1 MREYC
6 PVIGASHAEGGG
18 GGGHLGSGVL
28 LPSHCLCLPI
38 TRPPAPST
46 LHILPLKLSPHS
58 FHMFSCPVWNTS
70 ISFYSI
76 YYPPPPLALNSHTPQ
91 SISHCFISFLS
102 LLAMLQQSCGNRSVT
117 PAVLWPWSWGSLLR
131 LGGVLLPLPLQTGG
145 TGQCAGLE
153 GWTAGGLEA
162 SGGQERPQRSAPFK
176 TLGSQLKGM
185 GWNRIT
191 LLEQKRSSC
200 LPETHKGHMQPA
212 EATSY
217 NPVVLW
223 SCDCICSVY
232 LLSNNNRN
240 YYICA
245 AAHHNNISCLFLI
258 SKLVP
263 GYLQS
268 RCQASIF
275 YIYDAYIGKGRSQ

>member
-6 PVIGASHAEGGG
+6 PVIGASHAEGLGG
-18 GGGHLGSGVL
+18 WGWGGIWAVASYCQVTAYVSRSRFLVL
-28 LPSHCLCLPI
+28 
-38 TRPPAPST
+38 PAPST
-46 LHILPLKLSPHS
+46 YFPLNSLLS

-76 YYPPPPLALNSHTPQ
+76 YYPPSPLTPHPPLALNSHTPQ

-102 LLAMLQQSCGNRSVT
+102 PPRHAPTIMWEPQRYAGSVV
-117 PAVLWPWSWGSLLR
+117 ALVL
-131 LGGVLLPLPLQTGG
+131 GVTSKARRGASPIASETGG

-212 EATSY
+212 EATSN
-217 NPVVLW
+217 NPAVLR
-223 SCDCICSVY
+223 SCDCICSVST
-232 LLSNNNRN
+232 LSNNNRN

-245 AAHHNNISCLFLI
+245 AAHHNNI
-258 SKLVP
+258 
-263 GYLQS
+263 
-268 RCQASIF
+268 
-275 YIYDAYIGKGRSQ
+275 

>member
-6 PVIGASHAEGGG
+6 PVIGASHAEGRWGRG
-18 GGGHLGSGVL
+18 VGHLASGVL

-38 TRPPAPST
+38 TRPRAPST
-46 LHILPLKLSPHS
+46 LEILPLKL
-58 FHMFSCPVWNTS
+58 FSYVLLSCVKH
-70 ISFYSI
+70 I
-76 YYPPPPLALNSHTPQ
+76 YLLLLHLLPPHTPHLLWTLTHPTQ
-91 SISHCFISFLS
+91 FPTALS
-102 LLAMLQQSCGNRSVT
+102 LFSLLLAMLQQSCGNRSVM

-162 SGGQERPQRSAPFK
+162 SGGQERPQRSPPFK

-200 LPETHKGHMQPA
+200 SPETHKGHMQPA
-212 EATSY
+212 EATSN
-217 NPVVLW
+217 NPVVLL
-223 SCDCICSVY
+223 SCDCICSVST
-232 LLSNNNRN
+232 LSNNKRN

-245 AAHHNNISCLFLI
+245 AAHHNNTVFVFNKQTPAWVSPKPL
-258 SKLVP
+258 P
-263 GYLQS
+263 GVHLSHLWCSY
-268 RCQASIF
+268 R
-275 YIYDAYIGKGRSQ
+275 